1 MSDLFSESDSN
12 IFAIEECHLSYHS
25 FSLTSD
31 ILFRVFQSQNPRVPE
46 AQVEAAQRSKFGQS
60 VIGVRVRYF
69 LLLAI
74 CQFPFVSSRWLL

>member
-1 MSDLFSESDSN
+1 M
-12 IFAIEECHLSYHS
+12 
-25 FSLTSD
+25 
-31 ILFRVFQSQNPRVPE
+31 LFRVFQSQNPRVPE